1 MAGYASILRERGW
14 SSKVTS
20 VTGAAE
26 RVAAYIDGFN
36 LYYGIRK
43 DGRRH
48 LWLDIEG
55 LIRSLLKPEQ
65 QLVAV
70 RYFTAPVRDDP
81 AALSRQ
87 QLYWN
92 ALGAHSNLL
101 EIRVG
106 RFQRKSSGVF
116 HADRHGLNMK
126 KRRATLLL
134 GPHWSQTG
142 PGGSLTRR

>member
-1 MAGYASILRERGW
+1 MAGYGLILRERSG

-20 VTGAAE
+20 VMGAAE

-36 LYYGIRK
+36 LYYGIRS

-70 RYFTAPVRDDP
+70 RYFTASVRDDP

-92 ALGAHSNLL
+92 ALGAYSSLL
-101 EIRVG
+101 EIRAG
-106 RFQRKSSGVF
+106 RFQRKS
-116 HADRHGLNMK
+116 
-126 KRRATLLL
+126 KRCFSCAILAYLYK
-134 GPHWSQTG
+134 S
-142 PGGSLTRR
+142 